1 VTTELLFKKFYEE
14 IAKGHRIGEAL
25 ENARRTLFRE
35 TTRHTKRFGER
46 EVVVKLQDWFIP
58 SLYQTG
64 GDVPLLQR
72 SEEKLPT
79 VAPLHNVPAL
89 QEVGFFGRA
98 WELWEL
104 EQWLLRGTRRVTI
117 SGFGGQG
124 KTYLASELARWLLQ
138 KHWFER
144 AVFVSYQA
152 FQGVDAV
159 GLAVSCCAEVCQ
171 VSLLDADAVTAQLS
185 QHPTLL
191 ILDNVESVTGAE
203 LQKLLSVAAQWSEVG
218 ETRVL
223 VTTRPEIVLHP
234 AFPTAH
240 SERHR
245 LLHLAGL
252 QADDAV
258 NYLQRLL
265 RLPPETKVRAKYDDL
280 VRLLWVVRNH
290 PLSIPM
296 IAQALRTQRLETVE
310 ARLRE
315 LTVASPDNPVV
326 ASLQLS
332 LEKLDA
338 EVQQWLPLL
347 GVFEGG
353 ALQKLLLDITELSD
367 EQLSKLQ
374 SALYT
379 TGLIH
384 PIPIAEGYIYLQFH
398 PTLAPVLWSRLDPTQ
413 QTPLRQRYQQHY
425 YQLSSDLY
433 FEDNRNPLFARAIVK
448 QELSNLLAAVKGALA
463 DGSDEAVEF
472 VEYVNRF
479 LGHFGLQ
486 RDRAVLTQQAATL
499 AGVRGSDAWYLSQ
512 SNQGQQLF
520 DNGRYAA
527 AATLFAEMLETLGA
541 VSYQRC
547 TTLGHLGRCL
557 NQQGQAAEAIT
568 CYQQVLVELEQ
579 LEQSDGVIQQKS
591 IVHTDLADALAHSGQ
606 FEPARQHY
614 EQSLAIADRQS
625 DYRQVAVVNGQ
636 LGMLVLMKGDLGD
649 LAEAERRY
657 QTALELFQQF
667 HEPLTESVILHQLGY
682 VYQAAQQWD
691 AAEMAYRRAAHLS
704 EAQGQ
709 LRSAATTWNQLAM
722 LTESM
727 GKWTEAE
734 AWFRKVIEVD
744 KQFGNAQDVARH
756 SSNLAGLLQNQP
768 ERLTE
773 ARQLA
778 EQALVIKQTLDPA
791 AATIWTTCELLAQ
804 IAEKQGDVAAAKAY
818 RRLSREAKLNYAGT
832 RYELEQ
838 YRDLILAVVQGGNVA
853 AELQRYGEGYE
864 NLAQAIRQ
872 ILAGERDAEV
882 LCEPLNYG
890 EAPIVLAI
898 LAGLAG

>member
-1 VTTELLFKKFYEE
+1 MSDELIIHFDTPAQFKVRYDSDETELLPFHSPINDAEYQDIRWYLEKYATDYTSEPDDDRAVRVAEKLPKWGEALFDAVFTDSTARRFFTRLQDSEENERYITLSSVLPEILSLPWEVLRDPHGAYLFNENPRIAIRRSFKSRGGRPARKVKTKKTLHLLFIVSRPEGAGFIDPRMEAKTILHALQVQHIQVAVEFLRRATLKTLIERLENTELPPVDIVHFDGHGVFDSTGGLACRSVDSTETKKDQTAVKNMGYLLFEDEQGKKDLVSADTLGEMLHQQQVSMMVLSACQSAQVAGEDAMGSVAARLVHAGIPTVLAMTHSVLVVTTELLFKKFYEE

-35 TTRHTKRFGER
+35 TTRHTKRFGDR

-64 GDVPLLQR
+64 SDVPLLQR

-79 VAPLHNVPAL
+79 VAPLHNLPAL

-98 WELWEL
+98 RELWEL

-138 KHWFER
+138 KQWFER

-223 VTTRPEIVLHP
+223 VTTRPEIVLHL

-252 QADDAV
+252 RADDAV

-310 ARLRE
+310 TRLRE

-353 ALQKLLLDITELSD
+353 ALQKLLVDITELSD

-374 SALYT
+374 SALIT

-384 PIPIAEGYIYLQFH
+384 PIDIAENYTYWQFH

-413 QTPLRQRYQQHY
+413 QAPLRQRYQHRSY
-425 YQLSSDLY
+425 
-433 FEDNRNPLFARAIVK
+433 
-448 QELSNLLAAVKGALA
+448 
-463 DGSDEAVEF
+463 AVECRI
-472 VEYVNRF
+472 Y
-479 LGHFGLQ
+479 
-486 RDRAVLTQQAATL
+486 
-499 AGVRGSDAWYLSQ
+499 
-512 SNQGQQLF
+512 
-520 DNGRYAA
+520 
-527 AATLFAEMLETLGA
+527 
-541 VSYQRC
+541 
-547 TTLGHLGRCL
+547 
-557 NQQGQAAEAIT
+557 
-568 CYQQVLVELEQ
+568 
-579 LEQSDGVIQQKS
+579 
-591 IVHTDLADALAHSGQ
+591 
-606 FEPARQHY
+606 
-614 EQSLAIADRQS
+614 
-625 DYRQVAVVNGQ
+625 
-636 LGMLVLMKGDLGD
+636 KGFC
-649 LAEAERRY
+649 R
-657 QTALELFQQF
+657 
-667 HEPLTESVILHQLGY
+667 
-682 VYQAAQQWD
+682 
-691 AAEMAYRRAAHLS
+691 
-704 EAQGQ
+704 
-709 LRSAATTWNQLAM
+709 
-722 LTESM
+722 
-727 GKWTEAE
+727 
-734 AWFRKVIEVD
+734 
-744 KQFGNAQDVARH
+744 
-756 SSNLAGLLQNQP
+756 
-768 ERLTE
+768 
-773 ARQLA
+773 
-778 EQALVIKQTLDPA
+778 
-791 AATIWTTCELLAQ
+791 
-804 IAEKQGDVAAAKAY
+804 
-818 RRLSREAKLNYAGT
+818 
-832 RYELEQ
+832 
-838 YRDLILAVVQGGNVA
+838 
-853 AELQRYGEGYE
+853 
-864 NLAQAIRQ
+864 
-872 ILAGERDAEV
+872 
-882 LCEPLNYG
+882 
-890 EAPIVLAI
+890 
-898 LAGLAG
+898 

>member
-1 VTTELLFKKFYEE
+1 
-14 IAKGHRIGEAL
+14 
-25 ENARRTLFRE
+25 
-35 TTRHTKRFGER
+35 
-46 EVVVKLQDWFIP
+46 VKLQDWFIP

-79 VAPLHNVPAL
+79 VAPLHNLPAL

-185 QHPTLL
+185 QCPTLL
-191 ILDNVESVTGAE
+191 ILDNVESVTGTE
-203 LQKLLSVAAQWSEVG
+203 LQKLLSVAAQWSEIG

-223 VTTRPEIVLHP
+223 VTTRPDIAVHPQFPHAGSHQHRVLP
-234 AFPTAH
+234 
-240 SERHR
+240 
-245 LLHLAGL
+245 LDGL
-252 QADDAV
+252 RADNVVNDAV
-258 NYLQRLL
+258 NYLQQLL
-265 RLPPETKVRAKYDDL
+265 ALPPAYKLRATYNETA
-280 VRLLWVVRNH
+280 RLLWVVKNH
-290 PLSIPM
+290 PLSIQL
-296 IAQALRTQRLETVE
+296 IAQLLRTTRWETVE

-353 ALQKLLLDITELSD
+353 ALEGMLEEITELSE
-367 EQLSKLQ
+367 EQLIKLLT
-374 SALYT
+374 ALIT

-384 PIPIAEGYIYLQFH
+384 PIPIAEDVVYWQFH

-413 QTPLRQRYQQHY
+413 QAPLRQRYQQFY
-425 YQLSSDLY
+425 YQLSNYLY
-433 FEDNRNPLFARAIVK
+433 QEDQRNPLFARAIVK

-463 DGSDEAVEF
+463 DGSDEAVKF
-472 VEYVNRF
+472 VGYVNQF
-479 LGHFGLQ
+479 LEYFGLQ

-499 AGVRGSDAWYLSQ
+499 AGARGSDSWYLSQ
-512 SNQGQQLF
+512 SNQGQQLY
-520 DNGRYAA
+520 DNGQYAA
-527 AATLFAEMLETLGA
+527 AATLFTELLETLTTI
-541 VSYQRC
+541 SYQRC
-547 TTLGHLGRCL
+547 HTLGHLGRCL
-557 NQQGQAAEAIT
+557 DQQGQAAAAIT
-568 CYQQVLVELEQ
+568 CYQHALAELEQ
-579 LEQSDGVIQQKS
+579 LEPSDSVVREKGGV
-591 IVHTDLADALAHSGQ
+591 HADLADALTNSGQ
-606 FEPARQHY
+606 FEPAQQHY
-614 EQSLAIADRQS
+614 EQSLAIAQQTGDQRGK
-625 DYRQVAVVNGQ
+625 AVVNGQ
-636 LGMLVLMKGDLGD
+636 LGTLALRQGD

-667 HEPLTESVILHQLGY
+667 HEPLTEATVLHQLGR
-682 VYQAAQQWD
+682 VYQEAEEWE
-691 AAEMAYRRAAHLS
+691 AAETAYRRAAHLL
-704 EAQGQ
+704 EVQGQ
-709 LRSAATTWNQLAM
+709 LQSAATTWNQLAIV
-722 LTESM
+722 TESM

-734 AWFRKVIEVD
+734 AWYRKAMEVA
-744 KQFGNAQDVARH
+744 KQVGNAQQIATC
-756 SSNLAGLLQNQP
+756 SNNLAVLLQNQP

-778 EQALVIKQTLDPA
+778 EQALAIRQTLDPA
-791 AATIWTTCELLAQ
+791 AAEIWTTYNILAK
-804 IAEKQGDVAAAKAY
+804 IAEKQGDGAAAKAY
-818 RRLSREAKLNYAGT
+818 RRLSREAKMNYAGT
-832 RYELEQ
+832 RYELEK
-838 YRDLILAVVQGGNVA
+838 YRDLILAVIAAVTDAEVRQELETALDKSDEGN
-853 AELQRYGEGYE
+853 

-882 LCEPLNYG
+882 LCEPLGYRD
-890 EAPIVLAI
+890 APIVLAI